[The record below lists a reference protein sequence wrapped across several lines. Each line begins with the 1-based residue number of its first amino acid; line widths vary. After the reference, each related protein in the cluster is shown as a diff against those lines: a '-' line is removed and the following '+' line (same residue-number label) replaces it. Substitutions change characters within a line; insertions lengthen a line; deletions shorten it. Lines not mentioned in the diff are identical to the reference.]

1 MAMKRAAS
9 AVAREESKRN
19 MFQGRESKG
28 SMFQGRGLSN
38 RTVDILANFG
48 IDAPERLLYMTEGE
62 IKKIPG
68 VGKASLAEIMGY
80 REQFMRQGG

>member
-1 MAMKRAAS
+1 MMRAAS

-19 MFQGRESKG
+19 MFQGRVSQG

-38 RTVDILANFG
+38 RTVGTLANFG
-48 IDAPERLLYMTEGE
+48 IDAPERLLFMTERE

-68 VGKASLAEIMGY
+68 VGKASLVEITGY
-80 REQFMRQGG
+80 RAQFIPQD